1 MSTSDHLAVFRDA
14 AAHRETLT
22 KNGTRA
28 MDDPFPWERLGRAL
42 SALEAGSAPDGTTW
56 IAEACRI
63 STYSSNQLRRAER
76 TLAFLHEIESRNE
89 IPAPAKPERNTPN
102 KKPSAADYYDAPI
115 TNLDVIS
122 RWYRID
128 PAKAI
133 ERLKTVHSEIYRN
146 LLGDFDH
153 AKAATQRKSVPSDAR
168 EWDRRS
174 GPRAEKAFYDRVFHV
189 IRPWFPLSKWD
200 VREPHHRLPNLSP
213 DLIIWR
219 LATPRHHAVYI
230 RGLAIQPRP
239 GADRAFVHELA
250 FTASYF
256 YSLSVILPSE
266 PAAQQLTQELD
277 TIGHLANIRVAYA
290 DLKAGKFHLVRQ
302 RRGMPAPDRRGDLTK
317 FPGWPDLKRV

>member
-14 AAHRETLT
+14 AAHREILA

-76 TLAFLHEIESRNE
+76 TLAFLHELESRNE
-89 IPAPAKPERNTPN
+89 IPAPAKQDRKAPK
-102 KKPSAADYYDAPI
+102 KKPSAADYYNAPI

-122 RWYRID
+122 RWYRFD
-128 PAKAI
+128 PTKAI
-133 ERLKTVHSEIYRN
+133 ERLQTVHDDAYRN

-153 AKAATQRKSVPSDAR
+153 AKANEKRKSAAPDTR

-174 GPRAEKAFYDRVFHV
+174 GPMAEKAFYDRVFRV
-189 IRPWFPLSKWD
+189 IRTWFPLAKWD
-200 VREPHHRLPNLSP
+200 VREPHKRLPNLSP
-213 DLIIWR
+213 DIIIWP
-219 LATPRHHAVYI
+219 LAKPRYHAVYI

-239 GADRAFVHELA
+239 GAHQTFLHEICFA
-250 FTASYF
+250 ASYF
-256 YSLSVILPSE
+256 YSLSVILPTE
-266 PAAQQLTQELD
+266 VAAQQLASELD
-277 TIGHLANIRVAYA
+277 EIGQLANIRVAYA
-290 DLKAGKFHLVRQ
+290 DVRSGELHLVR
-302 RRGMPAPDRRGDLTK
+302 RRHGVPVPDRRADLTE